1 MLLNS
6 DTERRFKCT
15 PSFVYSDISIGGTGV
30 GRIKMEL
37 WADICP
43 KTAENFRKFCT
54 GEHVK
59 NGVPQGYKDCGF
71 HRIERDFIIQGGD
84 FVRVCTLTNAVWI
97 SDCVLGIGVATQP
110 TGCQDGI
117 LDFAHRV

>member
-1 MLLNS
+1 MKYFGIHKPSAAPTLSILLVS
-6 DTERRFKCT
+6 LDAD
-15 PSFVYSDISIGGTGV
+15 VSIGGTVV

-54 GEHVK
+54 GEYVR
-59 NGVPQGYKDCGF
+59 NGVPQGYKDCAF

-84 FVRVCTLTNAVWI
+84 FVRVCTSERRRNPNLMTR
-97 SDCVLGIGVATQP
+97 S
-110 TGCQDGI
+110 
-117 LDFAHRV
+117 FACRDVPKCPIKEAH